1 MIEIELKYKI
11 ASREQMDMIWS
22 DDLFESIEEKDSRGR
37 LSIKA
42 AYFDTED
49 MLLAQNRVAFRIR
62 KEGDRVVGTLKCKDR
77 AIDQEGL
84 YMREEINVP
93 VANDACFLAPDLTIF
108 KQSEEGRE
116 VLELVGAQRLE
127 NKFETVFTRRK
138 FRIDTGDSIMEISL
152 DDGEIIADDA
162 HAPIS
167 ELEIELYSGT
177 KEDLFDIG
185 ERVVRKF
192 GLEPEARSKYARGLA
207 LLER

>member
-11 ASREQMDMIWS
+11 ASRAQMDLIWN
-22 DDLFESIEEKDSRGR
+22 DDLFEAIEEKGSRGR

-42 AYFDTED
+42 AYFDTGD
-49 MLLAQNRVAFRIR
+49 MRLAGNRVAFRIR
-62 KEGDRVVGTLKCKDR
+62 KEGDRVVGTLKCKAKDMEK
-77 AIDQEGL
+77 EGL

-93 VANDACFLAPDLTIF
+93 VANDACFLDPDLTIF

-116 VLELVGAQRLE
+116 VIELVGAEKLE

-152 DDGEIIADDA
+152 DEGEIIADGA

-167 ELEIELYSGT
+167 ELEIELYSGN
-177 KEDLFDIG
+177 KEDLFEIG
-185 ERVVRKF
+185 KRVVKKF

-207 LLER
+207 LIER